1 MQNVLERS
9 LCLKSPVPVITDS
22 ALLLQT
28 KAALEKVINDL
39 REQQSFLFKSFPF
52 VNINLL
58 RDEDQLT
65 AKIYELN
72 EHINYYETHLARFE
86 SQLKELIISKT
97 N

>member
-28 KAALEKVINDL
+28 KAALEKIIMDL
-39 REQQSFLFKSFPF
+39 QEQQSFLFKSFPF